1 MFKHLLVPLDG
12 SRLAESALPPA
23 AYLAQTLGARVTLIH
38 VIERAAPKEIHHQR
52 HLSQPEEALQYL
64 DEIAARAFPA
74 SVVVETHVHTSEVK
88 DVARSIVEHTGELQP
103 DLIVMCSHGSSGLRD
118 RLYGSI
124 AQQIIAAVR
133 NTPWGNVPVFL
144 ARPGEQAPDL
154 PFTLDKML
162 VPLDG
167 NPEHEQGISVAAGLA
182 QACKAALHLAMV
194 VPTLGELRGEQ
205 AASGRLLPGAT
216 AEMLDLAETGG
227 QAYLQ
232 NLLPGLQARGLVVSG
247 EVGRGDPASTV
258 AAIAESTGASLIVLG
273 THGKAGTDAFWS
285 GSTTPKIASKTS
297 IPLLLV
303 PVHES

>member
-38 VIERAAPKEIHHQR
+38 VIERAAPREIHHQR

-64 DEIAARAFPA
+64 DEVAARAFPA
-74 SVVVETHVHTSEVK
+74 SVMVETHVHTSEVK

-118 RLYGSI
+118 RLFGSI
-124 AQQIIAAVR
+124 AQQIIAAAR
-133 NTPWGNVPVFL
+133 NMPRGNIPVFL
-144 ARPGEQAPDL
+144 TRPGEEVPDK
-154 PFTLDKML
+154 PFRLNKLL

-167 NPEHEQGISVAAGLA
+167 NPEHEQGIPVAAGLA
-182 QACKAALHLAMV
+182 QACQAALHLAMV
-194 VPTLGELRGEQ
+194 VPTLGTLRGEH
-205 AASGRLLPGAT
+205 AASSRLLPGAT

-227 QAYLQ
+227 QEYLQ
-232 NLLPGLQARGLVVSG
+232 NLLPGLHARGLAVTG
-247 EVGRGDPASTV
+247 EVARGDPASTV
-258 AAIAESTGASLIVLG
+258 ASIAESAGASLIVLG

-285 GSTTPKIASKTS
+285 GSATPRIAGKTS